1 MEANENPD
9 PRSLTDAKSSEVP
22 RRVLGE
28 RRTEFVRIIVQ
39 CLYSLGYR
47 RAAATLESES
57 GVSHDSPEY
66 TALFLDVM
74 AGRWDD
80 CIATI
85 DSIEDMDCGARA
97 AAAFLVWKEHFLELL
112 GLKDGFL
119 MARDVLSE
127 RIAPLDMDRQRVHG
141 LARLL
146 ISSEG
151 IVNVE
156 DRVRRRLGLLLDLV
170 EVLPPWVR
178 VPSARLEHLVEM
190 TVLKQVASCFYHNS
204 PGEVTLYEDHKCSQE
219 QIPSKCSQIL
229 YDHKNEVW
237 FVQFSHNGDYL
248 ASSSRDCTAII
259 WAVNKDDSI
268 SLRHVLE
275 GHMKPISFLAWSP
288 NDRML
293 LTCGNGEA
301 LKLWDVCDGMCK
313 FTFTG
318 GANRIISSCA
328 WFPESEKIVCGSWEP
343 DNRIFTCDLEGNEL
357 EVWEGERMPKV
368 TDLAV
373 TPDGR
378 CLISICSN
386 KEILIR
392 DFHRGNEWK
401 IHEEHSI
408 TSLSLSSDGQFLIV
422 NLNSEEIHLWN
433 INVSSSLPDKFRGH
447 KQGKYVIRSCFG
459 GSNSLFIASGSE
471 DSQIY
476 IWQRHREMP
485 IKILTG
491 HSMTVNCVSWNPAK
505 PRMLASA
512 SDDRTVRIWMANVN
526 NNAKFHM

>member
-1 MEANENPD
+1 MD
-9 PRSLTDAKSSEVP
+9 
-22 RRVLGE
+22 GM
-28 RRTEFVRIIVQ
+28 
-39 CLYSLGYR
+39 
-47 RAAATLESES
+47 TLQ
-57 GVSHDSPEY
+57 
-66 TALFLDVM
+66 L
-74 AGRWDD
+74 
-80 CIATI
+80 
-85 DSIEDMDCGARA
+85 
-97 AAAFLVWKEHFLELL
+97 
-112 GLKDGFL
+112 
-119 MARDVLSE
+119 
-127 RIAPLDMDRQRVHG
+127 
-141 LARLL
+141 
-146 ISSEG
+146 
-151 IVNVE
+151 
-156 DRVRRRLGLLLDLV
+156 
-170 EVLPPWVR
+170 
-178 VPSARLEHLVEM
+178 
-190 TVLKQVASCFYHNS
+190 
-204 PGEVTLYEDHKCSQE
+204 
-219 QIPSKCSQIL
+219 
-229 YDHKNEVW
+229 
-237 FVQFSHNGDYL
+237 
-248 ASSSRDCTAII
+248 
-259 WAVNKDDSI
+259 VNKDDSI

-301 LKLWDVCDGMCK
+301 LKLWDVCNGMCK

-471 DSQIY
+471 DSQV
-476 IWQRHREMP
+476 MF
-485 IKILTG
+485 L
-491 HSMTVNCVSWNPAK
+491 
-505 PRMLASA
+505 
-512 SDDRTVRIWMANVN
+512 
-526 NNAKFHM
+526 